1 MVAYQAPPS
10 MGFSRQKYQSG
21 LPFPSPGDPPNA
33 GIKPESPTLQADALP
48 SKPPGKLPNWTITE
62 IKNTLEGI
70 NTRLDDT
77 EEWISELEDRQV
89 KITEAKHKKGNRI
102 LKLED
107 NLIREKDNI
116 KFMNIHIIGIQKEKK
131 GAENVCVCVCI

>member
-1 MVAYQAPPS
+1 M
-10 MGFSRQKYQSG
+10 
-21 LPFPSPGDPPNA
+21 
-33 GIKPESPTLQADALP
+33 
-48 SKPPGKLPNWTITE
+48 
-62 IKNTLEGI
+62 
-70 NTRLDDT
+70 
-77 EEWISELEDRQV
+77 

-131 GAENVCVCVCI
+131 GAENVCVCVCVCVYTHVTPYLPPEKSVCRSRSNS